1 MMVFEEEAVGGF
13 RCDWWLDRSSS
24 TQIDRR
30 CFGVGRALG
39 LLCTFV
45 RGGRGKKKNIKKRE

>member
-1 MMVFEEEAVGGF
+1 MDFAVTGG
-13 RCDWWLDRSSS
+13 LNRSSS
-24 TQIDRR
+24 TQGDRW

-45 RGGRGKKKNIKKRE
+45 REERGRRRRILRTGSSVMML